1 MFGAFL
7 YKIICI
13 IQKKAVPLWAI
24 DLQTTIIL
32 MPMKRF
38 TLLACLLCSISLFS
52 QYGTINIQTNLDSTV
67 IKQYSID
74 TLESYQVGPGIIYTR
89 FDITAKT
96 NDIRHC
102 YIYEV
107 DLTNPYNAV
116 EESHSTT
123 MGNTE
128 RMVDAHKRLDAPE
141 HRSIGSVNC
150 NFWIVATQDEGQYNG
165 LTGVPCTGQ
174 VRNGKIG
181 TNITNWNIGHG
192 DPDPVLGRKQDIGYL
207 MIDADKKAHI
217 DQFSWDAH
225 LAIGDQ
231 AMPISEVNRN
241 RSNPSDNEVVMFN
254 SDMGTKSTLTK
265 EDINKRLGTDLP
277 MIELVVKLEQDWA
290 MNQHLFAEV
299 VSINYT
305 GGTKIED
312 GYAVFRGRGNGKT
325 FLETAKVGDRVQ
337 FIMGMYESLSG
348 ARPNIKQL
356 SAGNCYVL
364 REGRLTNR
372 NWNEDYNNKNYPRTG
387 FGVSKD
393 HNTLWMM
400 VMEKPGMYTHEMA
413 SILRHFGAW
422 EATGADG
429 GGSAQFNLGGQILNP
444 TTEGQPRAVGNS
456 IFLFSTAPEDNV
468 VTEMRTTATFMKLP
482 KYAAIKPEFLG
493 YNQYGMLI
501 DKNLPGVKLSCASE
515 TGYITEDGYFV
526 CLGSGVLTAT
536 YDEASLPIEI
546 VIVDEANPS
555 LRLNNVLISN
565 KTPYEI
571 EINGVVDNKQFKV
584 LPSAVEW
591 TIEDNTICHIDED
604 GVLHALKNGITTIHG
619 KLGETTMTLNVQVE
633 LIDTDILLWEDMV
646 NVDERWTVKASVT
659 SWKTD
664 FKTDDNGEA
673 YLYMNYNGGRVAQ
686 LSITAD
692 TLLYS
697 TPKKLNLKMTP
708 QGDLIERIDLGLST
722 NNGIDGNYA
731 CIDITPNEPLSI
743 NIDLDSLF
751 EVSDDIAIYPIKLK
765 NISFSLNKKAEKK
778 EYNIP
783 FEGIYLYYDSKVS
796 TDLENTQIPQ
806 SQEHQVYKMLHNG
819 QLLIIKNN
827 KIYNI
832 LGHEITKKY

>member
-1 MFGAFL
+1 M
-7 YKIICI
+7 
-13 IQKKAVPLWAI
+13 WAI
-24 DLQTTIIL
+24 DLKTIIIL
-32 MPMKRF
+32 MPMKRLI
-38 TLLACLLCSISLFS
+38 LLACLLCSISLS
-52 QYGTINIQTNLDSTV
+52 AQHGTINIQTNLDSTV
-67 IKQYSID
+67 IKQYTID

-107 DLTNPYNAV
+107 DLTNPYNTV

-290 MNQHLFAEV
+290 MNQHLFGEV
-299 VSINYT
+299 VSINT
-305 GGTKIED
+305 NGGTKIED
-312 GYAVFRGRGNGKT
+312 GYAVFRGRGTGKT

-337 FIMGMYESLSG
+337 FIIGMYESLSG
-348 ARPNIKQL
+348 ERPNIKQL

-456 IFLFSTAPEDNV
+456 IFLFSTAPEDSTV
-468 VTEMRTTATFMKLP
+468 VEMRTTATFMKLP

-501 DKNLPGVKLSCASE
+501 DKNLPGVKLSCAPE

-536 YDEASLPIEI
+536 YDQASLPIEI

-555 LRLNNVLISN
+555 LRLSNVLISN

-591 TIEDNTICHIDED
+591 TIEDNTICNIDED
-604 GVLHALKNGITTIHG
+604 GVLHALKNGITTVHG
-619 KLGETTMTLNVQVE
+619 KLGETAMTLNVQVE
-633 LIDTDILLWEDMV
+633 LVDTDVLLWENMV
-646 NVDERWTVKASVT
+646 DIDERWTLKASSS
-659 SWKTD
+659 SWKAD
-664 FKTDDNGEA
+664 FKTNADGRA
-673 YLYMNYNGGRVAQ
+673 YLYMNYNGGRVVQ
-686 LSITAD
+686 LSLTAD
-692 TLLYS
+692 TILYS
-697 TPKKLNLKMTP
+697 TPKHLELKFTP
-708 QGDLIERIDLGLST
+708 QNELITRVDFGFAT
-722 NNGIDGNYA
+722 NNGINANYA
-731 CIDITPNEPLSI
+731 CIELTPNQPMSI
-743 NIDLDSLF
+743 NVDLDSLF
-751 EVSDDIAIYPIKLK
+751 NVKNDVVIYPIKLK
-765 NISFSLNKKAEKK
+765 NISFSLNKDAAKQ

-783 FEGIYLYYDSKVS
+783 FEGIYLHYANKVEAGVEDIQNPS
-796 TDLENTQIPQ
+796 QYEN
-806 SQEHQVYKMLHNG
+806 SAYKMLQNG
-819 QLLIIKNN
+819 QLIIINNN

-832 LGHEITKKY
+832 LGHEITEKH

>member
-1 MFGAFL
+1 
-7 YKIICI
+7 
-13 IQKKAVPLWAI
+13 
-24 DLQTTIIL
+24 
-32 MPMKRF
+32 MKRL
-38 TLLACLLCSISLFS
+38 TLLAIFLCSISLFA
-52 QYGTINIQTNLDSTV
+52 QHGTINIQTNLDSTV
-67 IKQYSID
+67 IKQYAID

-102 YIYEV
+102 YIYEI
-107 DLTNPYNAV
+107 DLTNPYNTV

-290 MNQHLFAEV
+290 MNQHLFGQV
-299 VSINYT
+299 VSINTT

-312 GYAVFRGRGNGKT
+312 GYAVFRGRGTGKT

-337 FIMGMYESLSG
+337 FIIGMYESLSG
-348 ARPNIKQL
+348 ERPNIKQL

-456 IFLFSTAPEDNV
+456 IFLFSTAPEDSTV
-468 VTEMRTTATFMKLP
+468 VEMRTTATFMKLP

-501 DKNLPGVKLSCASE
+501 DKNLPGVKLSCAPE

-536 YDEASLPIEI
+536 YDQASLPIEI

-555 LRLNNVLISN
+555 LRLSNVLISN

-591 TIEDNTICHIDED
+591 TIEDNTICNIDED
-604 GVLHALKNGITTIHG
+604 GILHALKNGTTTIHG

-633 LIDTDILLWEDMV
+633 LVDTDILLWENMV
-646 NVDERWTVKASVT
+646 EVDERWTLKASSS

-664 FKTDDNGEA
+664 IKTDADGGA
-673 YLYMNYNGGRVAQ
+673 YLYMNYSGGRVVQ
-686 LSITAD
+686 LSLTAD

-697 TPKKLNLKMTP
+697 TPKHLEFKFTP
-708 QGDLIERIDLGLST
+708 QGDLMTRVDLDFVA
-722 NNGIDGNYA
+722 NNGIDAYYA
-731 CIDITPNEPLSI
+731 CIELTPNQPMSI

-751 EVSDDIAIYPIKLK
+751 DVKDDIAIYPIKLK
-765 NISFSLNKKAEKK
+765 NISFSLNKDAEKK

-783 FEGIYLYYDSKVS
+783 FEGIYLHYSEKVETGIES
-796 TDLENTQIPQ
+796 IITP
-806 SQEHQVYKMLHNG
+806 SQEGDSAYKILQDG
-819 QLLIIKNN
+819 QLIIIKNN

-832 LGHEITKKY
+832 LGHEITEKY

>member
-1 MFGAFL
+1 
-7 YKIICI
+7 
-13 IQKKAVPLWAI
+13 
-24 DLQTTIIL
+24 
-32 MPMKRF
+32 MKRF
-38 TLLACLLCSISLFS
+38 LLIPVLLLSLATKA
-52 QYGTINIQTNLDSTV
+52 QHGTINIQTNLDSTV
-67 IKQYSID
+67 IKQYTID

-89 FDITAKT
+89 FDITAKA

-107 DLTNPYNAV
+107 DLTNPYNTV

-207 MIDADKKAHI
+207 MIDADKKEHI

-290 MNQHLFAEV
+290 MNQHLFGV
-299 VSINYT
+299 VESINYT
-305 GGTKIED
+305 GGTKIGD
-312 GYAVFRGRGNGKT
+312 GYAVFRGRGTGKT

-348 ARPNIKQL
+348 ERPNIKQL

-393 HNTLWMM
+393 HNTLWLM

-422 EATGADG
+422 EAAGADG

-456 IFLFSTAPEDNV
+456 IFVFSTAPDDNV
-468 VTEMRTTATFMKLP
+468 VTEMRTQATFMRLP
-482 KYAAIKPEFLG
+482 KYASIKPDFLG
-493 YNQYGMLI
+493 YNQY
-501 DKNLPGVKLSCASE
+501 
-515 TGYITEDGYFV
+515 
-526 CLGSGVLTAT
+526 
-536 YDEASLPIEI
+536 
-546 VIVDEANPS
+546 
-555 LRLNNVLISN
+555 
-565 KTPYEI
+565 
-571 EINGVVDNKQFKV
+571 
-584 LPSAVEW
+584 
-591 TIEDNTICHIDED
+591 
-604 GVLHALKNGITTIHG
+604 
-619 KLGETTMTLNVQVE
+619 
-633 LIDTDILLWEDMV
+633 
-646 NVDERWTVKASVT
+646 
-659 SWKTD
+659 
-664 FKTDDNGEA
+664 
-673 YLYMNYNGGRVAQ
+673 
-686 LSITAD
+686 
-692 TLLYS
+692 
-697 TPKKLNLKMTP
+697 
-708 QGDLIERIDLGLST
+708 
-722 NNGIDGNYA
+722 
-731 CIDITPNEPLSI
+731 
-743 NIDLDSLF
+743 
-751 EVSDDIAIYPIKLK
+751 
-765 NISFSLNKKAEKK
+765 
-778 EYNIP
+778 
-783 FEGIYLYYDSKVS
+783 
-796 TDLENTQIPQ
+796 
-806 SQEHQVYKMLHNG
+806 
-819 QLLIIKNN
+819 
-827 KIYNI
+827 
-832 LGHEITKKY
+832 

>member
-1 MFGAFL
+1 
-7 YKIICI
+7 
-13 IQKKAVPLWAI
+13 
-24 DLQTTIIL
+24 
-32 MPMKRF
+32 MKRF
-38 TLLACLLCSISLFS
+38 LLIPVLLLSLATKA
-52 QYGTINIQTNLDSTV
+52 QHGTINIQTNLDSTV
-67 IKQYSID
+67 IKQYTID

-89 FDITAKT
+89 FDITVKT

-107 DLTNPYNAV
+107 DLTNPYNTV

-231 AMPISEVNRN
+231 SMPIKEVNRN

-290 MNQHLFAEV
+290 MNQHLFGTVE
-299 VSINYT
+299 SINYT
-305 GGTKIED
+305 GGTKIQD
-312 GYAVFRGRGNGKT
+312 GYAVFRGRGTGKT

-337 FIMGMYESLSG
+337 FIIGMYESLSG
-348 ARPNIKQL
+348 ERPNIKQL

-456 IFLFSTAPEDNV
+456 IFLFSTAPEDSTV
-468 VTEMRTTATFMKLP
+468 VEMRTTATFMKLP

-501 DKNLPGVKLSCASE
+501 DKNLPGVKLSCAPE

-536 YDEASLPIEI
+536 YDQASLPIEI

-555 LRLNNVLISN
+555 LRLSNVLISN

-571 EINGVVDNKQFKV
+571 EINGEVDNKQFKV

-591 TIEDNTICHIDED
+591 TIEDNTICNIDED
-604 GVLHALKNGITTIHG
+604 GILHAIKNGTTTVHG
-619 KLGETTMTLNVQVE
+619 KLGETTMTFNVQVE
-633 LIDTDILLWEDMV
+633 LVDTDVLLWEDMV
-646 NVDERWTVKASVT
+646 NVDERWTINASVS
-659 SWKTD
+659 SWNTD
-664 FKTDDNGEA
+664 FKTDDNGGS
-673 YLYMNYNGGRVAQ
+673 YLYMNFNGGRVAQ

-697 TPKKLNLKMTP
+697 TPKRLELKWTP
-708 QGDLIERIDLGLST
+708 QGNLIERIDLGFT
-722 NNGIDGNYA
+722 ANNGTDANYA
-731 CIDITPNEPLSI
+731 YINITPDQPLSI

-751 EVSDDIAIYPIKLK
+751 EVSNDIAIYPIKLK
-765 NISFSLNKKAEKK
+765 HIAFSLNKKAEKK

-783 FEGIYLYYDSKVS
+783 FEGIYLHYSEKVETGIESIITPSQQGDSA
-796 TDLENTQIPQ
+796 Q
-806 SQEHQVYKMLHNG
+806 KMLYNG
-819 QLLIIKNN
+819 QLIIIKNN

-832 LGHEITKKY
+832 LGHEITEKY

>member
-1 MFGAFL
+1 
-7 YKIICI
+7 
-13 IQKKAVPLWAI
+13 
-24 DLQTTIIL
+24 
-32 MPMKRF
+32 MKRL
-38 TLLACLLCSISLFS
+38 TLLAIFLCSISLFA
-52 QYGTINIQTNLDSTV
+52 QHGTINIQTNLDSTV
-67 IKQYSID
+67 IKQYAID

-102 YIYEV
+102 YIYEI
-107 DLTNPYNAV
+107 DLTNPYNTV

-290 MNQHLFAEV
+290 MNQHLFGQV
-299 VSINYT
+299 VSINTT

-312 GYAVFRGRGNGKT
+312 GYAVFRGRGTGKT

-337 FIMGMYESLSG
+337 FIIGMYESLSG
-348 ARPNIKQL
+348 ERPNIKQL

-456 IFLFSTAPEDNV
+456 IFLFSTAPEDSTV
-468 VTEMRTTATFMKLP
+468 VEMRTTATFMKLP

-501 DKNLPGVKLSCASE
+501 DKNLPGVKLSCAPE

-536 YDEASLPIEI
+536 YDQASLPIEI

-555 LRLNNVLISN
+555 LRLSNVLISN

-571 EINGVVDNKQFKV
+571 EINGIVDNKQFKV

-591 TIEDNTICHIDED
+591 TIEDNTICNIDED
-604 GVLHALKNGITTIHG
+604 GILHALKNGTTTIHG

-633 LIDTDILLWEDMV
+633 LVDTDILLWENMV
-646 NVDERWTVKASVT
+646 EVDERWTLKASSS

-664 FKTDDNGEA
+664 IKTDADGGA
-673 YLYMNYNGGRVAQ
+673 YLYMNYSGGRVVQ
-686 LSITAD
+686 LSLTAD

-697 TPKKLNLKMTP
+697 TPKHLEFKFTP
-708 QGDLIERIDLGLST
+708 QGDLMTRVDLGFVA
-722 NNGIDGNYA
+722 NNGIDANYA
-731 CIDITPNEPLSI
+731 CIKLTPNQPMSI

-751 EVSDDIAIYPIKLK
+751 DVKDDIAIYPIKLK
-765 NISFSLNKKAEKK
+765 HISFSLNKDAEKK

-783 FEGIYLYYDSKVS
+783 FEGIYLHYSEKVETGIES
-796 TDLENTQIPQ
+796 IITP
-806 SQEHQVYKMLHNG
+806 SQEGDSAYKILQDG
-819 QLLIIKNN
+819 QLIIIKNN

-832 LGHEITKKY
+832 LGHEITEKY

>member
-1 MFGAFL
+1 
-7 YKIICI
+7 
-13 IQKKAVPLWAI
+13 
-24 DLQTTIIL
+24 
-32 MPMKRF
+32 MKRL
-38 TLLACLLCSISLFS
+38 TLLAIFLCSISLFA
-52 QYGTINIQTNLDSTV
+52 QHGTINIQTNLDSTV
-67 IKQYSID
+67 IKQYTID

-107 DLTNPYNAV
+107 DLTNPYNTV

-192 DPDPVLGRKQDIGYL
+192 NPDPVLGRKQDIGYL

-290 MNQHLFAEV
+290 MNQHLFGV
-299 VSINYT
+299 VESINYT
-305 GGTKIED
+305 GGTKIQD
-312 GYAVFRGRGNGKT
+312 GYAVFRGRGTGKT

-337 FIMGMYESLSG
+337 FIIGMYESLSG
-348 ARPNIKQL
+348 ERPNIKQL

-456 IFLFSTAPEDNV
+456 IFLFSTAPEDSTV
-468 VTEMRTTATFMKLP
+468 VEMRTTATFMKLP

-501 DKNLPGVKLSCASE
+501 DKNLPGVKLSCAPE

-536 YDEASLPIEI
+536 YDQASLPIEI

-555 LRLNNVLISN
+555 LRLSNVLISN

-571 EINGVVDNKQFKV
+571 EINGEVDNKQFKV

-591 TIEDNTICHIDED
+591 TIEDNTICNIDEN
-604 GVLHALKNGITTIHG
+604 GVLHAIKNGITTIHG

-633 LIDTDILLWEDMV
+633 LVDTDVLLWENMV
-646 NVDERWTVKASVT
+646 EVDERWTLKASSS

-664 FKTDDNGEA
+664 IKTDADGGA
-673 YLYMNYNGGRVAQ
+673 YLYMNYSGGRVVQ
-686 LSITAD
+686 LSLTAD

-697 TPKKLNLKMTP
+697 TPKHLEFKFTP
-708 QGDLIERIDLGLST
+708 QGDLMTRVDLGFVS
-722 NNGIDGNYA
+722 NNGINANYA
-731 CIDITPNEPLSI
+731 CIELTPNQPMSI

-751 EVSDDIAIYPIKLK
+751 DVKDDIAIYPIKLK
-765 NISFSLNKKAEKK
+765 NISFSLNKDAEKK

-783 FEGIYLYYDSKVS
+783 FEGIYLHYSEKVETGIES
-796 TDLENTQIPQ
+796 IITP
-806 SQEHQVYKMLHNG
+806 SQEGDSAYKMLQDG
-819 QLLIIKNN
+819 QLIIIKNN

-832 LGHEITKKY
+832 LGHEITEKY

>member
-1 MFGAFL
+1 
-7 YKIICI
+7 
-13 IQKKAVPLWAI
+13 
-24 DLQTTIIL
+24 
-32 MPMKRF
+32 MKRL
-38 TLLACLLCSISLFS
+38 TLLAIFLCSISLFA
-52 QYGTINIQTNLDSTV
+52 QHGTINIQTNLDSTV
-67 IKQYSID
+67 IKQYTID

-107 DLTNPYNAV
+107 DLTNPYNTV

-192 DPDPVLGRKQDIGYL
+192 NPDPVLGRKQDIGYL

-290 MNQHLFAEV
+290 MNQHLFGQV
-299 VSINYT
+299 VSINTT

-312 GYAVFRGRGNGKT
+312 GYAVFRGRGTGKT

-337 FIMGMYESLSG
+337 FIIGMYESLSG
-348 ARPNIKQL
+348 ERPNIKQL

-456 IFLFSTAPEDNV
+456 IFLFSTAPEDSTV
-468 VTEMRTTATFMKLP
+468 VEMRTTATFMKLP

-501 DKNLPGVKLSCASE
+501 DKNLPGVKLSCAPE

-536 YDEASLPIEI
+536 YDQASLPIEI

-555 LRLNNVLISN
+555 LRLSNVLISN

-591 TIEDNTICHIDED
+591 TIEDNTICNIDED
-604 GVLHALKNGITTIHG
+604 GILHALKNGTTTIHG

-633 LIDTDILLWEDMV
+633 LVDTDILLWENMV
-646 NVDERWTVKASVT
+646 EVDERWTLKASSS

-664 FKTDDNGEA
+664 IKTDADGGA
-673 YLYMNYNGGRVAQ
+673 YLYMNYSGGRVVQ
-686 LSITAD
+686 LSLTAD

-697 TPKKLNLKMTP
+697 TPKHLEFKFTP
-708 QGDLIERIDLGLST
+708 QGDLMTRVDLGFVA
-722 NNGIDGNYA
+722 NNGIDANYA
-731 CIDITPNEPLSI
+731 CIKLTPNQPMSI

-751 EVSDDIAIYPIKLK
+751 DVKDDIAIYPIKLK
-765 NISFSLNKKAEKK
+765 HISFSLNKDAEKK

-783 FEGIYLYYDSKVS
+783 FEGIYLHYSEKVETGIES
-796 TDLENTQIPQ
+796 IITP
-806 SQEHQVYKMLHNG
+806 SQEGDSAYKILQDA
-819 QLLIIKNN
+819 QLIIIKNN

-832 LGHEITKKY
+832 LGHEITEKY

>member
-1 MFGAFL
+1 ML
-7 YKIICI
+7 
-13 IQKKAVPLWAI
+13 
-24 DLQTTIIL
+24 
-32 MPMKRF
+32 MKRL
-38 TLLACLLCSISLFS
+38 TLLAIFLCSISLFA
-52 QYGTINIQTNLDSTV
+52 QHGTINIQTNLDSTV
-67 IKQYSID
+67 IKQYTID

-102 YIYEV
+102 YIYEI
-107 DLTNPYNAV
+107 DLTNPYNTV

-128 RMVDAHKRLDAPE
+128 RMVDAHKRLDTPE

-290 MNQHLFAEV
+290 MNQHLFGQV
-299 VSINYT
+299 VSINTT

-312 GYAVFRGRGNGKT
+312 GYAVFRGRGTGKT

-337 FIMGMYESLSG
+337 FIIGMYESLSG
-348 ARPNIKQL
+348 ERPNIKQL

-456 IFLFSTAPEDNV
+456 IFLFSTAPEDSTV
-468 VTEMRTTATFMKLP
+468 VEMRTTATFMKLP

-501 DKNLPGVKLSCASE
+501 DKNLPGVKLSCAPE

-536 YDEASLPIEI
+536 YDQASLPIEI

-555 LRLNNVLISN
+555 LRLSNVLISN

-571 EINGVVDNKQFKV
+571 EINGIVDNKQFKV

-591 TIEDNTICHIDED
+591 TIEDNTICNIDED
-604 GVLHALKNGITTIHG
+604 GILHALKNGTTTIHG

-633 LIDTDILLWEDMV
+633 LVDTDILLWENMV
-646 NVDERWTVKASVT
+646 EVDERWTLKASSS

-664 FKTDDNGEA
+664 IKTDADGGA
-673 YLYMNYNGGRVAQ
+673 YLYMNYSGGRVVQ
-686 LSITAD
+686 LSLTAD

-697 TPKKLNLKMTP
+697 TPKHLEFKFTP
-708 QGDLIERIDLGLST
+708 QGDLMTRVDLGFVA
-722 NNGIDGNYA
+722 NNGIDANYA
-731 CIDITPNEPLSI
+731 CIKLTPNQPMSI

-751 EVSDDIAIYPIKLK
+751 DVKDDIAIYPIKLK
-765 NISFSLNKKAEKK
+765 HISFSLNKDAEKK

-783 FEGIYLYYDSKVS
+783 FEGIYLHYSEKVETGIES
-796 TDLENTQIPQ
+796 IITP
-806 SQEHQVYKMLHNG
+806 SQEGDSAYKILQDG
-819 QLLIIKNN
+819 QLIIIKNN

-832 LGHEITKKY
+832 LGHEITEKY

>member
-1 MFGAFL
+1 
-7 YKIICI
+7 
-13 IQKKAVPLWAI
+13 
-24 DLQTTIIL
+24 

-38 TLLACLLCSISLFS
+38 TLLASLLCSISLFS
-52 QYGTINIQTNLDSTV
+52 QHGTINIQTNLDSTA
-67 IKQYSID
+67 IKQYAID

-89 FDITAKT
+89 FDITAKA

-107 DLTNPYNAV
+107 DLTNPYNTV

-231 AMPISEVNRN
+231 SMPIKEVNRN

-290 MNQHLFAEV
+290 MNQHLFGTVE
-299 VSINYT
+299 SINYT
-305 GGTKIED
+305 GGTKIQD
-312 GYAVFRGRGNGKT
+312 GYAVFRGRGTGKT

-337 FIMGMYESLSG
+337 FIIGMYESLSG
-348 ARPNIKQL
+348 ERPNIKQL

-456 IFLFSTAPEDNV
+456 IFLFSTAPEDSTV
-468 VTEMRTTATFMKLP
+468 VEMRTTATFMKLP

-501 DKNLPGVKLSCASE
+501 DKHLPGVKLSCAPE

-536 YDEASLPIEI
+536 YDQASLPIEI

-555 LRLNNVLISN
+555 LRLSNVLISN

-571 EINGVVDNKQFKV
+571 EINGVIDNKQFKV

-604 GVLHALKNGITTIHG
+604 GILHAIKNGTTTVHG
-619 KLGETTMTLNVQVE
+619 KLGETTMTFNVQVE
-633 LIDTDILLWEDMV
+633 MVDTDVLLWENMV
-646 NVDERWTVKASVT
+646 EVDERWTLKASSS

-664 FKTDDNGEA
+664 IKTDADGGA
-673 YLYMNYNGGRVAQ
+673 YLYMNYSGGRVVQ
-686 LSITAD
+686 LSLTAD

-697 TPKKLNLKMTP
+697 TPKHLEFKFTP
-708 QGDLIERIDLGLST
+708 QGDLMTRIDLGFVA
-722 NNGIDGNYA
+722 NNGTNANYA
-731 CIDITPNEPLSI
+731 CIELTPNQPMSI

-751 EVSDDIAIYPIKLK
+751 DVKDDIAIYPIKLK
-765 NISFSLNKKAEKK
+765 NISFSLNKDAEKK
-778 EYNIP
+778 EYSIP
-783 FEGIYLYYDSKVS
+783 LEGIYLHYGEKVETGIESIITPSQQGDSA
-796 TDLENTQIPQ
+796 Q
-806 SQEHQVYKMLHNG
+806 KMLYNG
-819 QLLIIKNN
+819 QLIIIKNN

-832 LGHEITKKY
+832 LGHEITEKY

>member
-1 MFGAFL
+1 MH
-7 YKIICI
+7 
-13 IQKKAVPLWAI
+13 
-24 DLQTTIIL
+24 
-32 MPMKRF
+32 MKQF
-38 TLLACLLCSISLFS
+38 TLLIGLLFS
-52 QYGTINIQTNLDSTV
+52 ITLFAQHGTINIQADLDSTK
-67 IKQYSID
+67 ILQYGID

-107 DLTNPYNAV
+107 DLTNQYNTV

-192 DPDPVLGRKQDIGYL
+192 NPDPELGRKQDIGYL

-312 GYAVFRGRGNGKT
+312 GYAVFRGRGTGKT

-348 ARPNIKQL
+348 ERPNIMQL
-356 SAGNCYVL
+356 SAGNCYVM

-393 HNTLWMM
+393 HNTLWLM

-422 EATGADG
+422 EAAGADG
-429 GGSAQFNLGGQILNP
+429 GGSAQFNLGGKILNP

-456 IFLFSTAPEDNV
+456 IFLFSTAPDDSTV
-468 VTEMRTTATFMKLP
+468 VEMRTTATFMKLP

-501 DKNLPGVKLSCASE
+501 DKNLSGVKLSCEPE

-526 CLGSGVLTAT
+526 CLGSGILTAT
-536 YDEASLPIEI
+536 FDQASLPIEI
-546 VIVDEANPS
+546 VIVDEANPT

-591 TIEDNTICHIDED
+591 TIADNTICHIDED
-604 GVLHALKNGITTIHG
+604 GVLHAVKNGTTTIQG
-619 KLGETTMTLNVQVE
+619 KLGETLMTLDVMVE
-633 LIDTDILLWEDMV
+633 LVESDVLLWEDMI
-646 NVDERWTVKASVT
+646 NVDERWTINASVT
-659 SWKTD
+659 SWNTD
-664 FKTDDNGEA
+664 FKIDENGGS
-673 YLYMNYNGGRVAQ
+673 YMYMNYNGGRVAQ

-697 TPKKLNLKMTP
+697 TPKKLELRMTP
-708 QGDLIERIDLGLST
+708 QGNLIERMDFGFTS
-722 NNGIDGNYA
+722 NNGVEANYA
-731 CIDITPNEPLSI
+731 CIDITPDQALSI
-743 NIDLDSLF
+743 NINLDSLF
-751 EVSDDIAIYPIKLK
+751 EVSNDIAIYPIKFK
-765 NISFSLNKKAEKK
+765 HISFTLNKKADKK
-778 EYNIP
+778 EYQIP
-783 FEGIYLYYDSKVS
+783 FEGIYLYYSDEIETGIESVTNPS
-796 TDLENTQIPQ
+796 QQGSAAQI
-806 SQEHQVYKMLHNG
+806 MLHKG
-819 QLLIIKNN
+819 QLIIIKNN
-827 KIYNI
+827 KFYNI
-832 LGHEITKKY
+832 LGHEITEKY

>member
-1 MFGAFL
+1 MKKHLLFL
-7 YKIICI
+7 
-13 IQKKAVPLWAI
+13 ALVMS
-24 DLQTTIIL
+24 TT
-32 MPMKRF
+32 
-38 TLLACLLCSISLFS
+38 LFA
-52 QYGTINIQTNLDSTV
+52 QHGTINIQTDLDSTV
-67 IKQYSID
+67 TKQYAID

-89 FDITAKT
+89 FDITAKA

-150 NFWIVATQDEGQYNG
+150 NFWIVGTQEEGQKNG

-265 EDINKRLGTDLP
+265 TDINKRLGTDLP
-277 MIELVVKLEQDWA
+277 MVELVVKLEQDWA
-290 MNQHLFAEV
+290 MNQHLFGV
-299 VSINYT
+299 VESINYT
-305 GGTKIED
+305 GGTKIQD
-312 GYAVFRGRGNGKT
+312 GYAVFRGRGTGKT

-337 FIMGMYESLSG
+337 FIIGMYESLSG
-348 ARPNIKQL
+348 ERPNIKQL

-372 NWNEDYNNKNYPRTG
+372 NWNEAYNNKNYPRTG

-400 VMEKPGMYTHEMA
+400 VMEKPGMFTHEMA

-456 IFLFSTAPEDNV
+456 IFLFSTAPDDNV

-493 YNQYGMLI
+493 FNQYGMLI
-501 DKNLPGVKLSCASE
+501 DKNLSGVTLSCDPK
-515 TGYITEDGYFV
+515 TGYITEKGEFV
-526 CLGSGVLTAT
+526 CLGTGILTAT
-536 YDEASLPIEI
+536 YDQASLPIEI
-546 VIVDEANPS
+546 VLVDDANPA
-555 LRLNNVLISN
+555 LRLSNVLISN

-571 EINGVVDNKQFKV
+571 EINGVVDNKLFRV

-591 TIEDNTICHIDED
+591 TIEDNTICNIDED
-604 GVLHALKNGITTIHG
+604 GVLHAIKNGTTTVHG

-633 LIDTDILLWEDMV
+633 LVDTDVLLWENMV
-646 NVDERWTVKASVT
+646 EVDERWTLKASSS

-664 FKTDDNGEA
+664 IKTDADGGA
-673 YLYMNYNGGRVAQ
+673 YLYMNYSGGRVVQ
-686 LSITAD
+686 LSLTAD

-697 TPKKLNLKMTP
+697 TPKHLEFKFTP
-708 QGDLIERIDLGLST
+708 QGELITRVDLGFAA
-722 NNGIDGNYA
+722 NNDINANYA
-731 CIDITPNEPLSI
+731 CIELTPDQPMSI
-743 NIDLDSLF
+743 HIDLDSLF
-751 EVSDDIAIYPIKLK
+751 NVKDDIAIYPIKLK
-765 NISFSLNKKAEKK
+765 NISFSLNKDAEKK

-783 FEGIYLYYDSKVS
+783 FEGIYLHYGEKVETGIES
-796 TDLENTQIPQ
+796 IMTP
-806 SQEHQVYKMLHNG
+806 SQEGDSAQKMLHNG
-819 QLLIIKNN
+819 QLIIIKNN
-827 KIYNI
+827 NIYNI
-832 LGHEITKKY
+832 LGHEITEKY

>member
-1 MFGAFL
+1 
-7 YKIICI
+7 
-13 IQKKAVPLWAI
+13 
-24 DLQTTIIL
+24 
-32 MPMKRF
+32 MKHHLL
-38 TLLACLLCSISLFS
+38 LLALALSTSVFA
-52 QYGTINIQTNLDSTV
+52 QHGTINVQTNLDSTV
-67 IKQYSID
+67 IKQYAID

-89 FDITAKT
+89 FDITAKA

-107 DLTNPYNAV
+107 DLTNPYNTV

-231 AMPISEVNRN
+231 AMPIVEVNRN

-254 SDMGTKSTLTK
+254 SDMGTKTTLTK
-265 EDINKRLGTDLP
+265 SQIDTRLGTDLP
-277 MIELVVKLEQDWA
+277 MIELVVKLEQEWA

-299 VSINYT
+299 VSINTT
-305 GGTKIED
+305 GGTKIEE
-312 GYAVFRGRGNGKT
+312 GYAVFRGRGTGKT

-348 ARPNIKQL
+348 DRPNIKQL
-356 SAGNCYVL
+356 SAGNCYVM
-364 REGRLTNR
+364 REGKLTNR

-393 HNTLWMM
+393 HNTLWLM

-422 EATGADG
+422 EAAGADG
-429 GGSAQFNLGGQILNP
+429 GGSAQFNLGGKILNP

-456 IFLFSTAPEDNV
+456 IFLFSTAPEDSTV
-468 VTEMRTTATFMKLP
+468 VEMRTTATFMKLP

-501 DKNLPGVKLSCASE
+501 DKNLPGVTLSCDPE

-526 CLGSGVLTAT
+526 CLGSGILTAT

-546 VIVDEANPS
+546 VIVNEANPA
-555 LRLNNVLISN
+555 LRLSNVLISN

-571 EINGVVDNKQFKV
+571 EINGEVDNKQFKV

-591 TIEDNTICHIDED
+591 TIEDNTICNIDED
-604 GVLHALKNGITTIHG
+604 GVLHAIKNGTTTIHG

-633 LIDTDILLWEDMV
+633 LVDTDVLLWESMV
-646 NVDERWTVKASVT
+646 EVDERWTLKASSS

-664 FKTDDNGEA
+664 IKTDDNGGA
-673 YLYMNYNGGRVAQ
+673 YLYMNYTGGRVTQ

-697 TPKKLNLKMTP
+697 TPKKLDLKFTP
-708 QGDLIERIDLGLST
+708 QGDLIERIALGFAA
-722 NNGIDGNYA
+722 NNNTEANYA
-731 CIDITPNEPLSI
+731 CINLTSDQPISI
-743 NIDLDSLF
+743 IIDLDSLF
-751 EVSDDIAIYPIKLK
+751 EVSNDIAIYPIRLK
-765 NISFSLNKKAEKK
+765 HMSFSLNKKAEQK

-783 FEGIYLYYDSKVS
+783 FEGIYLHYSEKVETGIESIITPSQQSDSAR
-796 TDLENTQIPQ
+796 
-806 SQEHQVYKMLHNG
+806 KMLHDG
-819 QLLIIKNN
+819 QLIIIKNN

-832 LGHEITKKY
+832 LGHEITEKY